1 MAKRSLEKLAD
12 KIIRLSPEESQQ
24 LGLIIRAKM
33 LPEMAK
39 KQAGLLEQAANNP
52 KMAQMGQRPG
62 GNMPMPTTR
71 DAAIRGLLRQGDRKV
86 NMPKGKGTYG
96 SKRGRPRKK
105 NKKKKRK

>member
-12 KIIRLSPEESQQ
+12 KIIQLTPEEGQQ
-24 LGLIIRAKM
+24 LGLIIRAKL

-62 GNMPMPTTR
+62 GNMPMPNSR
-71 DAAIRGLLRQGDRKV
+71 DAAIRGLLR
-86 NMPKGKGTYG
+86 
-96 SKRGRPRKK
+96 
-105 NKKKKRK
+105 